1 MSIPLDRL
9 YHYIESIA
17 QDVYGD
23 ILIYRFSPDGSKK
36 IEDLRLLKCPSEPWV
51 ANILPEIYCYD
62 QEPLNYAL
70 YQDQIM
76 LDPAFGD
83 NEVEYQLF
91 VENNAPLLMHN
102 IRNRPGNV
110 YDLCLLLHSEKN
122 SPQVN
127 VYRQMNFIPVYYW
140 SHALI
145 ALDWFRYARH
155 VELKKQSK
163 KTFLVYNRAW
173 SGTREYR
180 LRFAELLV
188 QLNLQDACQTSI
200 NTVEPELG
208 IHYDC
213 HKFKNPVWHPQT
225 ALEDYFPINTTPS
238 HYSADFDVD
247 DYNATDIEVVL
258 ETLFDDAR
266 LHLTEK
272 SLRPIALAQPFVLAA
287 TAGSLEYLRSYGFK
301 TFSSVWDESYD
312 AVKDPEQR
320 LYAITNLMAQ
330 INNWELPTRER
341 KLAEAQVIAN
351 YNQQHFFSQE
361 FFNQVTN
368 ELTAN
373 LTTALAK
380 VQGTRNLQA
389 WVDRWNTYLSD
400 PDLVKYITST
410 TSFTSPNLT
419 AINNIKNLN
428 KPQT

>member
-1 MSIPLDRL
+1 MCS
-9 YHYIESIA
+9 S
-17 QDVYGD
+17 
-23 ILIYRFSPDGSKK
+23 
-36 IEDLRLLKCPSEPWV
+36 DL
-51 ANILPEIYCYD
+51 
-62 QEPLNYAL
+62 
-70 YQDQIM
+70 
-76 LDPAFGD
+76 
-83 NEVEYQLF
+83 
-91 VENNAPLLMHN
+91 
-102 IRNRPGNV
+102 
-110 YDLCLLLHSEKN
+110 
-122 SPQVN
+122 
-127 VYRQMNFIPVYYW
+127 
-140 SHALI
+140 
-145 ALDWFRYARH
+145 
-155 VELKKQSK
+155 
-163 KTFLVYNRAW
+163 
-173 SGTREYR
+173 
-180 LRFAELLV
+180 
-188 QLNLQDACQTSI
+188 
-200 NTVEPELG
+200 
-208 IHYDC
+208 
-213 HKFKNPVWHPQT
+213 VWHPQT

-238 HYSADFDVD
+238 HYSADFDAD

-301 TFSSVWDESYD
+301 TFSSIWDESYD

-330 INNWELPTRER
+330 INNWELPTRKR
-341 KLAEAQVIAN
+341 KLAEAQAIAN

-389 WVDRWNTYLSD
+389 WVDRWNIYLSD
-400 PDLVKYITST
+400 PDFVKYITDT
-410 TSFTSPNLT
+410 TSFTNPNLT

>member
-9 YHYIESIA
+9 YQFVESVA
-17 QDVYGD
+17 QNILQDRV
-23 ILIYRFSPDGSKK
+23 LIYHFYPHGSKNV
-36 IEDLRLLKCPSEPWV
+36 EDMSGLRNEDWQIVQLSTSL
-51 ANILPEIYCYD
+51 YCND
-62 QEPLNYAL
+62 QEPLD
-70 YQDQIM
+70 YQYYKTVNRKVWH
-76 LDPAFGD
+76 PT
-83 NEVEYQLF
+83 F
-91 VENNAPLLMHN
+91 VPLVHFLKH
-102 IRNRPGNV
+102 RTV
-110 YDLCLLLHSEKN
+110 YEKVLLLHSERH
-122 SPQVN
+122 STN
-127 VYRQMNFIPVYYW
+127 VEQYQQDQFITVYWW
-140 SHALI
+140 SHAAI

-188 QLNLQDACQTSI
+188 QLNLQDSCQTSI
-200 NTVEPELG
+200 NPVEPELG

-213 HKFKNPVWHPQT
+213 HKFKNPAWRPQT

-238 HYSADFDVD
+238 HYSADFDAD

-272 SLRPIALAQPFVLAA
+272 SLRPIALAQPFILAA

-301 TFSSVWDESYD
+301 TFGNVWDESYD
-312 AVKDPEQR
+312 LVEDPAER
-320 LYAITNLMAQ
+320 LIQIAELMKY
-330 INNWELPTRER
+330 ISNWLPHQRER
-341 KLAEAQVIAN
+341 NMAEAQAIAN

-400 PDLVKYITST
+400 TDLVKYITDT
-410 TSFTSPNLT
+410 TSFISPNLT